1 MLVDDDTE
9 LDGGSGYSDRLV
21 TDLEWEALRHA
32 QGRVDCSLALPKD
45 MPATLDDLLHLKDV
59 PDEEDVRSSLDQA
72 GSILARAR
80 EDKLERIRKAE
91 LTERRKEARR
101 NLMRAPSPLKDDL
114 RKDIEAILEQLQ
126 KFDPQHQLNGGPQ
139 QTRNTWI
146 AKPAAKSRG
155 RGIAT
160 FDDLDRLLDHCDAKT
175 GGSGALWIVQKY
187 MESQLLIAERKFDLR
202 QWVLVTDWNPLTIYF
217 YDECYARFT
226 SHKFTD
232 ARESLENP
240 FVHLVNNSIQKDGE
254 NFHDDIEAENGVAI
268 EDCMWPQ
275 EDFAAFLDW
284 KMARTD
290 ATTDRLRKCKE
301 SDDVFT
307 DVVQPEMRK
316 IAVEVL
322 QAARDSIE
330 HRKNS
335 WELYGYDFMVD
346 AELRPWLIEV
356 NSSPACDYSTAVTE
370 RYVKKALV
378 DILKVTI
385 DKREWE
391 RTPVGDAPDTGGWQL
406 AHKGPFVE
414 TPIASLTGGDIF
426 AEGKKVEAPRA
437 IRARARAAA
446 KAAAAAK
453 RLREER
459 KRREVAER
467 HAAAKPPSPKTDDM
481 AELDGFLED
490 DGATAKPPAVVAPSP
505 PRAAPVAPPPA
516 ASPKQVVAV
525 PVKTFDPFAM

>member
-1 MLVDDDTE
+1 
-9 LDGGSGYSDRLV
+9 
-21 TDLEWEALRHA
+21 
-32 QGRVDCSLALPKD
+32 
-45 MPATLDDLLHLKDV
+45 
-59 PDEEDVRSSLDQA
+59 
-72 GSILARAR
+72 
-80 EDKLERIRKAE
+80 
-91 LTERRKEARR
+91 
-101 NLMRAPSPLKDDL
+101 
-114 RKDIEAILEQLQ
+114 
-126 KFDPQHQLNGGPQ
+126 PQHQLNGGPQ

-254 NFHDDIEAENGVAI
+254 NFHDDVCAENGVQI

-437 IRARARAAA
+437 IRAR
-446 KAAAAAK
+446 
-453 RLREER
+453 
-459 KRREVAER
+459 
-467 HAAAKPPSPKTDDM
+467 
-481 AELDGFLED
+481 
-490 DGATAKPPAVVAPSP
+490 
-505 PRAAPVAPPPA
+505 
-516 ASPKQVVAV
+516 
-525 PVKTFDPFAM
+525 

>member
-1 MLVDDDTE
+1 M
-9 LDGGSGYSDRLV
+9 
-21 TDLEWEALRHA
+21 
-32 QGRVDCSLALPKD
+32 
-45 MPATLDDLLHLKDV
+45 
-59 PDEEDVRSSLDQA
+59 
-72 GSILARAR
+72 I
-80 EDKLERIRKAE
+80 DK
-91 LTERRKEARR
+91 
-101 NLMRAPSPLKDDL
+101 
-114 RKDIEAILEQLQ
+114 
-126 KFDPQHQLNGGPQ
+126 
-139 QTRNTWI
+139 
-146 AKPAAKSRG
+146 
-155 RGIAT
+155 
-160 FDDLDRLLDHCDAKT
+160 
-175 GGSGALWIVQKY
+175 
-187 MESQLLIAERKFDLR
+187 
-202 QWVLVTDWNPLTIYF
+202 
-217 YDECYARFT
+217 
-226 SHKFTD
+226 
-232 ARESLENP
+232 
-240 FVHLVNNSIQKDGE
+240 
-254 NFHDDIEAENGVAI
+254 NF
-268 EDCMWPQ
+268 
-275 EDFAAFLDW
+275 
-284 KMARTD
+284 
-290 ATTDRLRKCKE
+290 
-301 SDDVFT
+301 
-307 DVVQPEMRK
+307 
-316 IAVEVL
+316 
-322 QAARDSIE
+322 
-330 HRKNS
+330 
-335 WELYGYDFMVD
+335 
-346 AELRPWLIEV
+346 RPWLIEV

-467 HAAAKPPSPKTDDM
+467 HAAAKPPLPKTDDK

-505 PRAAPVAPPPA
+505 PRAAPAVAPPPA

>member
-1 MLVDDDTE
+1 
-9 LDGGSGYSDRLV
+9 
-21 TDLEWEALRHA
+21 
-32 QGRVDCSLALPKD
+32 

-59 PDEEDVRSSLDQA
+59 PDEEETRSSLDQA

-126 KFDPQHQLNGGPQ
+126 KLDPQHQLNGGPQ

-254 NFHDDIEAENGVAI
+254 NFHDDVCAENGVAI

-275 EDFAAFLDW
+275 EDFASFLDW

-290 ATTDRLRKCKE
+290 ATTDRLRRCKE
-301 SDDVFT
+301 SDDVFG

-335 WELYGYDFMVD
+335 WEL
-346 AELRPWLIEV
+346 
-356 NSSPACDYSTAVTE
+356 
-370 RYVKKALV
+370 
-378 DILKVTI
+378 
-385 DKREWE
+385 
-391 RTPVGDAPDTGGWQL
+391 
-406 AHKGPFVE
+406 
-414 TPIASLTGGDIF
+414 
-426 AEGKKVEAPRA
+426 
-437 IRARARAAA
+437 
-446 KAAAAAK
+446 
-453 RLREER
+453 
-459 KRREVAER
+459 
-467 HAAAKPPSPKTDDM
+467 
-481 AELDGFLED
+481 
-490 DGATAKPPAVVAPSP
+490 
-505 PRAAPVAPPPA
+505 
-516 ASPKQVVAV
+516 
-525 PVKTFDPFAM
+525 